1 MSSGIHQLIDRQ
13 IRRWEMEASAR
24 RELAAERPGQPAP
37 VLPWVTISRAFG
49 SGGGEV
55 AQRLSARLNY
65 PIVDKEILE
74 VLVQEGHLRA
84 AIVEALD
91 ERDRSSL
98 DVWVDGILRGKLQD
112 KDDYLRTLVRVIGGI
127 AIHGHSVIIGRG
139 ANFILDS
146 ARGLNVRVVAPREQ
160 RIETIRRIRDLDED
174 AAVKL
179 VERVDGERSAY
190 IRRYFHRD
198 IEDPLAYDLILNT
211 AGIGIDLAVEL
222 IDRSLRQKLGP
233 LPHVRF

>member
-1 MSSGIHQLIDRQ
+1 MSTGIHQIIDRQ
-13 IRRWEMEASAR
+13 IRRWEVEARAR
-24 RELAAERPGQPAP
+24 RELAAERPGQPTP

-84 AIVEALD
+84 AVVEALD

-98 DVWVDGILRGKLQD
+98 DVWVDGILRGRLQD

-146 ARGLNVRVVAPREQ
+146 AHGLNVRIVAPREQ
-160 RIETIRRIRDLDED
+160 RIETIRRIRDLEED
-174 AAVKL
+174 AAGKL
-179 VERVDGERSAY
+179 VDRIDGERSAY
-190 IRRYFHRD
+190 IHRHFHRD

>member
-24 RELAAERPGQPAP
+24 RELAAGRPGQPAP